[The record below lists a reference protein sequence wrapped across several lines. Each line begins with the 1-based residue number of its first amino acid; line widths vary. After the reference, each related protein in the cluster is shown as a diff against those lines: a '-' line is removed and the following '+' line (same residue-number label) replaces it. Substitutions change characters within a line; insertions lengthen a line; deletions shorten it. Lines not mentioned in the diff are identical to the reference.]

1 MVTLKHFLQL
11 GCMLAAVKADC
22 TKKQQPV
29 VDLGYEIY
37 QATGA
42 NNVGSH
48 LQICISI
55 TETNNE

>member
-1 MVTLKHFLQL
+1 MVALKQFLQL
-11 GCMLAAVKADC
+11 GCMLVAVNADC

-42 NNVGSH
+42 NSVRSH
-48 LQICISI
+48 LQICISAV
-55 TETNNE
+55 EANNQ

>member
-1 MVTLKHFLQL
+1 MVALKHFLQL
-11 GCMLAAVKADC
+11 GCMLAAVSADC

-42 NNVGSH
+42 SNVGSH
-48 LQICISI
+48 LQICISVA
-55 TETNNE
+55 EANDQ

>member
-1 MVTLKHFLQL
+1 MVALKHFLQL
-11 GCMLAAVKADC
+11 GCMLAAVNADY

-48 LQICISI
+48 LQVCIYVG
-55 TETNNE
+55 EANR

>member
-1 MVTLKHFLQL
+1 MVALKHFLQL
-11 GCMLAAVKADC
+11 GCMLAAVNADC

-42 NNVGSH
+42 NNVGSP

-55 TETNNE
+55 TEPNSE